1 MSSGQITVNG
11 REVPLDGVPPQETL
25 REFVRSRAGSTGTA
39 GACGHGVCGAC
50 TVLLDGRPARSCL
63 TLSVAAAGRS
73 VVTAEALEQA
83 EPEVARSLREAFLAH
98 NAFQCGY
105 CTAGMLVLASWW
117 VTASADERRS
127 CPDVATL
134 LESNLCRCTSYDGL
148 REAIAAVEAEYVL
161 QRSERQRELTP

>member
-1 MSSGQITVNG
+1 MNTGQITVNG
-11 REVPLDGVPPQETL
+11 REVTLEGVPPQETL
-25 REFVRSRAGSTGTA
+25 REFVRTRGGSTGTA

-63 TLSVAAAGRS
+63 TLSAAAAGRS
-73 VVTAEALEQA
+73 VVTAEALEA
-83 EPEVARSLREAFLAH
+83 AHPEVARALRAAFLTH

-105 CTAGMLVLASWW
+105 CTAGMLVLACWW

-127 CPDVATL
+127 CPDVASL

-148 REAIAAVEAEYVL
+148 RAAITAVEADHVL
-161 QRSERQRELTP
+161 KRSEPRA